1 MQNDILKEY
10 LARKTYIY
18 PPEPSL
24 RLVTD
29 VIEYCTA
36 HLPRLIPISVCG
48 YHMRQA
54 GCDAVQ
60 EIALSLSNAAAY
72 VQAAVDRGLAVD
84 SFAPRFSFNL
94 STMRDF
100 FEEIAKHRAA
110 RRIWARIMRERFGAE
125 DPKSWMLR
133 LFSGGDGTSL
143 TAAEPYNNIVR
154 ITLQTLAI
162 VLSGAQAVH
171 TISWDEAIGLPTEES
186 SLLALRTQQILAY
199 ESGVA
204 RSADPLGGS
213 HLVEALTDEIDQRAS
228 AMMAE
233 IEERGGV
240 VEGIK
245 DGSLEAGHRRF
256 GLPASADDRRGRAP
270 RGRRQLLRGRR
281 RREAGDPAFTVGPE
295 IRDRQLERLASV
307 RKERDEAAVSR
318 TLREL
323 EAAARGSEQ
332 PDARHSRGR
341 PQLCDGRRDLGR
353 PQLGVRNVSSAER
366 VLMALLPIVSLDHVG
381 IASSSEQS
389 PLADA
394 VAGEPLRG
402 TLMPS
407 GVTVAH
413 FGPDDL
419 LELRVA
425 GPRWQPDRQVP
436 RAARPRP
443 APHRSAGRRPA
454 RRARRETQGG
464 GVADDGRDRTVGRR
478 QVVGVPASVLHRRR
492 PDRARGRTA
501 AVICDVIVRNGS
513 VVIPELPAPQPVDV
527 AITDGRVAA
536 LLDRGEGSA
545 REREWD
551 ASGCV
556 VMPGGIDPHVH
567 VCWPYLE
574 SRTMDDYASASR
586 AAAAGGTTTIMDF
599 AMEGRDDPGEAV
611 RARQRQAAD
620 ASVVDFSFH
629 LVVSEATPE
638 VLEGLAEAVALGVTS
653 FKVYMTYRRRGL
665 AVDPATLAAIA
676 GRVAELGGVLAVH
689 AEAADIDDS
698 GTAEMQRQ
706 RPRSGAGTCPTR
718 SRRALRPWPS
728 RPPPKRR
735 RAAAAACASCTSRA
749 PRASRRPTR
758 RAPGGDSRRPSRPA
772 RSTCSSTAGASR
784 APTANASSA
793 VLRCASLA
801 TRCVSGQVS
810 PVVRSTS
817 SAAITVSS

>member
-1 MQNDILKEY
+1 MDAYERWVRAAALDTLPRAETESGIPVKPVYTPLDADDERYASDVGMPGEYPFTRGIYPSMYRGRMWTMRLYSGWGTAEDTNERFKYLLEHGQTGLSVALDLPTQMGMDSDHPLAEPEIGKVGVAVDSLADMELIFQGIPLDRVSTSFTINATAPILLAMYQVVGEKQGVEPARLRGTMQNDILKEY

-245 DGSLEAGHRRF
+245 DGSLEQAIADSAYRHQQMIDAGE
-256 GLPASADDRRGRAP
+256 LPVVGVNCFVEDDGAKQEIP
-270 RGRRQLLRGRR
+270 V
-281 RREAGDPAFTVGPE
+281 FTVGPE

-307 RKERDEAAVSR
+307 RNERDQAAVSR

-323 EAAARGSEQ
+323 EAAAR
-332 PDARHSRGR
+332 
-341 PQLCDGRRDLGR
+341 
-353 PQLGVRNVSSAER
+353 
-366 VLMALLPIVSLDHVG
+366 
-381 IASSSEQS
+381 AS
-389 PLADA
+389 DN
-394 VAGEPLRG
+394 
-402 TLMPS
+402 LMPAVLAAVRCYATVGEIS
-407 GVTVAH
+407 GVLSSV
-413 FGPDDL
+413 FG
-419 LELRVA
+419 
-425 GPRWQPDRQVP
+425 
-436 RAARPRP
+436 
-443 APHRSAGRRPA
+443 
-454 RRARRETQGG
+454 
-464 GVADDGRDRTVGRR
+464 
-478 QVVGVPASVLHRRR
+478 
-492 PDRARGRTA
+492 
-501 AVICDVIVRNGS
+501 
-513 VVIPELPAPQPVDV
+513 
-527 AITDGRVAA
+527 
-536 LLDRGEGSA
+536 
-545 REREWD
+545 
-551 ASGCV
+551 
-556 VMPGGIDPHVH
+556 
-567 VCWPYLE
+567 
-574 SRTMDDYASASR
+574 
-586 AAAAGGTTTIMDF
+586 
-599 AMEGRDDPGEAV
+599 
-611 RARQRQAAD
+611 
-620 ASVVDFSFH
+620 
-629 LVVSEATPE
+629 
-638 VLEGLAEAVALGVTS
+638 
-653 FKVYMTYRRRGL
+653 TY
-665 AVDPATLAAIA
+665 
-676 GRVAELGGVLAVH
+676 
-689 AEAADIDDS
+689 
-698 GTAEMQRQ
+698 
-706 RPRSGAGTCPTR
+706 RPRS
-718 SRRALRPWPS
+718 
-728 RPPPKRR
+728 
-735 RAAAAACASCTSRA
+735 
-749 PRASRRPTR
+749 
-758 RAPGGDSRRPSRPA
+758 
-772 RSTCSSTAGASR
+772 
-784 APTANASSA
+784 
-793 VLRCASLA
+793 VF
-801 TRCVSGQVS
+801 
-810 PVVRSTS
+810 
-817 SAAITVSS
+817 